1 MERVKTI
8 IMGAAGRDFHNFNVF
23 FRNNEMFEVI
33 AFTATQLPN
42 IDKRTYPPELSG
54 HLYPEGIQI
63 ISEEDMAK
71 LIIEYDVSNVV
82 LAYSDLS
89 HVDVMHKA
97 SQVLACGA
105 DFMLLGTNSTMLEAK
120 VPVVSICAVRTGCGK
135 SQTTR
140 KVCEI
145 LQNKGKKLAVV
156 RHPMPYGNL
165 AEQVVQRFATL
176 EDLDKHNCTIEER
189 EEYEPHIV
197 RGNIVYAGVDY
208 EKILRQ
214 AEKEADIIVWDG
226 GNNDFSFY
234 KPDLQ
239 IVVVDPHR
247 PNHEL
252 QYYPGETNFRMA
264 DVIVINKINTAK
276 AEDVQVVE
284 NNIKE
289 VAPKAMVIK
298 AASPIT
304 VDDPSL
310 IKGKRVAVVEDGPT
324 VTHGGMAFG
333 AGRIAAEIFGAAEI
347 IDPRPSAV
355 GSIKDT
361 FDENEHLVDV
371 IPAMGY
377 SYEQIRELE
386 KTINSID
393 CDVVVSG
400 TPIDLS
406 MIIQPKKP
414 IIRVRYELK
423 EMDKPTLEDALMN
436 F

>member
-1 MERVKTI
+1 MERIKTI

-23 FRNNEMFEVI
+23 FRNNEMYDVV

-42 IDKRTYPPELSG
+42 IDERTYPPELSG
-54 HLYPEGIQI
+54 SLYPEGIQI
-63 ISEEDMAK
+63 FSEEDLPN
-71 LIIEYDVSNVV
+71 LIKDQEVSNVV

-89 HVDVMHKA
+89 HVEVMHKA
-97 SQVLACGA
+97 SRVLACGA
-105 DFMLLGTNSTMLEAK
+105 DFMLLGPKSTMLEAK
-120 VPVVSICAVRTGCGK
+120 VPVISICAVRTGCGK

-140 KVCEI
+140 KVCKI
-145 LQNKGKKLAVV
+145 LQNKGKKLIVV

-176 EDLDKHNCTIEER
+176 EDLDKYKCTIEER
-189 EEYEPHIV
+189 EEYEPHII

-226 GNNDFSFY
+226 GNNDFPFF
-234 KPDLQ
+234 KPDLH

-252 QYYPGETNFRMA
+252 QYYPGETNFIMA
-264 DVIVINKINTAK
+264 DVIVINKMDTAK
-276 AEDVQVVE
+276 AEDVHLVE
-284 NNIKE
+284 KNIE
-289 VAPKAMVIK
+289 EGAPKAIVIK

-310 IKGKRVAVVEDGPT
+310 IKGKRVVVVEDGPT
-324 VTHGGMAFG
+324 LTHGGMPFG
-333 AGRIAAEIFGAAEI
+333 AGRIAAENFGAIDI

-355 GSIKDT
+355 GTIKDT
-361 FDENEHLVDV
+361 FDESEHLVDV

-377 SYEQIRELE
+377 SSEQIRELE

-393 CDVVVSG
+393 CDVVISG

-406 MIIQPKKP
+406 RILRLEKP
-414 IIRVRYELK
+414 IIKVKYELK
-423 EMDKPTLEDALMN
+423 EIDKPTLEDALKD